1 MANPCGFT
9 YTSKIDGK
17 EYTVS
22 TMEEAFEA
30 YKNGHIDGSKV
41 KEIIDA
47 EAIQDRNT
55 AVMNAI
61 SEIKNADEL
70 SKEELR
76 EKVGFITS
84 MMNEAYRL
92 GTYTSKQVREIN
104 KAALNITK
112 AKNKNLAI
120 AKFVEMLDK
129 NVSIKDW
136 EKKETE
142 LTNKRE
148 KLSKQAINAKV
159 TKNEY
164 YLRKL
169 AGFLALDLNDIPA
182 NMVEL
187 YERTLGMG
195 LSKGANIDLMI
206 DNADMVIQA
215 TYREL
220 ENINYLSDKI
230 QDFSTTPEYN
240 DIIDKNIVNVA
251 EKMYGDGLISQID
264 RDFIIDNQEKFFEG
278 NKTPS
283 STKQP
288 KDILETITE
297 IKNQKSAL
305 EGMRGKFADL
315 FDKATRKRLDF
326 VLNNLSEEYLN
337 SLGQGKADSLLQ
349 TLSIMKGGYQSR
361 ALESFKV
368 SIDSFNRSKKLS
380 NLFINS
386 FQKNF
391 FFQPEARLKQVVKTI
406 AGIKTDYS
414 KEVLRKTFGFGM
426 DSLYFKNLG
435 GKNPLYEAIF
445 ARSASIFGQGK
456 ELQDRVDNE
465 YVSKGLSM
473 FEKTNGYK
481 PNDIIKSNIKVGL
494 WLVQQMHNAGMENSP
509 EVKKYFEDIF
519 RDPTSQNEYNEKEIE
534 YIKSIIDNVNN
545 ADFLTPEEMQI
556 VDVVRAAL
564 KETADMSVEHSFFDL
579 GKPIVRN
586 EAYFPI
592 RLSKVK
598 GETFDSIKQN
608 FMNTKGV
615 NATGLETKTGATGG
629 NFVLN
634 LKDVFGIVESHTKEM
649 CLMGLRSES
658 RTVKKT
664 IEKLREDI
672 LSNTTLSQKEKNQRL
687 LYIKNLEQSY
697 DSSLDTAIGLNFVP
711 KSVADEVF
719 DGIGNIATT
728 TKLVGTGKALADFLA
743 NTVNALEKPKELIN
757 GIEITK
763 DVFNSEELDH
773 NKIIRVIGGGQAY
786 RLAKRKTGLLGG
798 PEILTTGKKSSR
810 RTEMK
815 SEAVDQLRR
824 IKDLSFD
831 VYGEKIMALNKLM
844 INNPDL
850 AVAIPLF
857 YGSFEAKFMEL
868 TGEKPNLKKIQNED
882 IDYIDKHLQAIEE
895 ASTYADI
902 NISKTV
908 GTKNPFSI
916 SDVLK
921 QKPNQGIG
929 QRIWQLSNQ
938 FFNSFNA
945 AAGNA
950 VEDAF
955 RRGKISGTKTAGV
968 KLASNLTYGSINHLV
983 NGLIVTGFGS
993 LIGGS
998 MSNIDET
1005 EEDKIGSAKRALL
1018 DGVLQTATQPSGQ
1031 LTKSVVGS
1039 VAEEVNKQLG
1049 EDVTYTGKYEGR
1061 FGAPSKKGIGYNKPI
1076 SEMFDKGVN
1085 VSEMTTIPSVQ
1096 IAGKAAGKVL
1106 SIPEE
1111 KTDEGTVKINKSN
1124 RMSTLARTVDALASV
1139 GLIPLG
1145 KDINTAMSGFKN
1157 QLVYNKAYLEKK
1169 GKSLSTDEKRDF
1181 ELMADN
1187 ALGKTTFDLFFLDF
1201 YGDQFYSK
1209 QEVEERKKK
1218 DEDKLYKIFD
1228 KDDTNTNEA
1237 IVKLYNGHS
1246 LREVLDSD
1254 IPEYM
1259 KRSWAKDVLFAN
1271 RVNQKISKQDF
1282 LNIRK
1287 EILKYKE
1294 NPPPVKDISGKVDSL
1309 IQEYNK
1315 NKGGKFNEQGYN
1327 YLYQQYMDDIRFSN
1341 DEESKTKMLQF
1352 LEDENL
1358 NR

>member
-9 YTSKIDGK
+9 YTDKEGK
-17 EYTVS
+17 VYTFQNES
-22 TMEEAFEA
+22 ELFEA
-30 YKNGHIDGSKV
+30 IKSGF
-41 KEIIDA
+41 IDA
-47 EAIQDRNT
+47 SSLKEMLDSKKIQDQNT
-55 AVMNAI
+55 AVMDAV
-61 SEIKNADEL
+61 SEIKNSDKL
-70 SKEELR
+70 SKEELK

-84 MMNEAYRL
+84 MMNEAYRA
-92 GTYTSKQVREIN
+92 GTYTSKQVRDIN

-112 AKNKNLAI
+112 AANKNLAI

-136 EKKETE
+136 EKKEKE
-142 LTNKRE
+142 LINKRE
-148 KLSKQAINAKV
+148 ALSKQVSTAKV

-195 LSKGANIDLMI
+195 LSKGTNIDLMI
-206 DNADMVIQA
+206 ENADMVIQS
-215 TYREL
+215 TYREI
-220 ENINYLSDKI
+220 ENINYLSNKI

-251 EKMYGDGLISQID
+251 EKMYGDGLISQVD
-264 RDFIIDNQEKFFEG
+264 RDFIVDNQEKFFDGKEI
-278 NKTPS
+278 PA
-283 STKQP
+283 P
-288 KDILETITE
+288 KEKEVEDTSEILTE
-297 IKNQKSAL
+297 IRNQRSSL
-305 EGMRGKFADL
+305 EGMRGQFADL
-315 FDKATRKRLDF
+315 FDKSTRKRLDF
-326 VLNNLSEEYLN
+326 VLNNISEEYLN
-337 SLGQGKADSLLQ
+337 SLGKAKANSLLQ
-349 TLSIMKGGYQSR
+349 TLSIMKAGYQSR

-391 FFQPEARLKQVVKTI
+391 FFQPEARVKQIVKTI

-435 GKNPLYEAIF
+435 GKNPLYEDIF
-445 ARSASIFGQGK
+445 AKSASIFGQGK

-473 FEKTNGYK
+473 LEKANGYK
-481 PNDIIKSNIKVGL
+481 PNEIIKSNIKIGL
-494 WLVQQMHNAGMENSP
+494 WLVQEMHNAGMENSP
-509 EVKKYFEDIF
+509 EVKKYFEDVF
-519 RDPTSQNEYNEKEIE
+519 KDPTFQDIYNEKEIE
-534 YIKSIIDNVNN
+534 FIKNVIDNVDN
-545 ADFLTPEEMQI
+545 ADFLTQQEMQI

-564 KETADMSVEHSFFDL
+564 RETTDMSVEHSFFDL

-586 EAYFPI
+586 DAYFPI
-592 RLSKVK
+592 RLSKVG

-608 FMNTKGV
+608 FMNTRGV
-615 NATGLETKTGATGG
+615 NATGLQTKTGATGG
-629 NFVLN
+629 DFVLN
-634 LKDVFGIVESHTKEM
+634 LKDVFRIVESHTKEM
-649 CLMGLRSES
+649 SLMGLLSES

-672 LSNTTLSQKEKNQRL
+672 LSSTSLSQKEKNQRL

-728 TKLVGTGKALADFLA
+728 TKLVGTGKVLADFLA
-743 NTVNALEKPKELIN
+743 NSVNTLEKPKELIK

-773 NKIIRVIGGGQAY
+773 NKIIGVIGGGQAY

-1018 DGVLQTATQPSGQ
+1018 DGVLQTITQSSGQ
-1031 LTKSVVGS
+1031 GVKAVVGS

-1049 EDVTYTGKYEGR
+1049 EGVTFIGKYKNG
-1061 FGAPSKKGIGYNKPI
+1061 FGGPSNKRLGSNKPI

-1096 IAGKAAGKVL
+1096 IAGKAVGKVIDAV
-1106 SIPEE
+1106 SPEE
-1111 KTDEGTVKINKSN
+1111 KTEQETIEINKKNQMN
-1124 RMSTLARTVDALASV
+1124 RAFRINDALSAIGV
-1139 GLIPLG
+1139 YPLS
-1145 KDINTAMSGFKN
+1145 KDIQTGLSGVKN
-1157 QLVYNKAYLEKK
+1157 QLIYNKQYLKEQGKK
-1169 GKSLSTDEKRDF
+1169 LSIEELRDF
-1181 ELMADN
+1181 ELKAPQ
-1187 ALGKTTFDLFFLDF
+1187 ALRKTVFDLFWLDF
-1201 YGDQFYSK
+1201 YGDNFYSK
-1209 QEVEERKKK
+1209 EEVKAKKEEASKK
-1218 DEDKLYKIFD
+1218 LNMIFD
-1228 KDDTNTNEA
+1228 TKSKEMKFAIPVQYNESF
-1237 IVKLYNGHS
+1237 V
-1246 LREVLDSD
+1246 REILDSD
-1254 IPEYM
+1254 MPEQS
-1259 KRSWAKDVLFAN
+1259 KRFYIDKARRFSQEEVYIGGKVFNEAKVDI
-1271 RVNQKISKQDF
+1271 K
-1282 LNIRK
+1282 
-1287 EILKYKE
+1287 KYKE
-1294 NPPPVKDISGKVDSL
+1294 NPPPVKDISKEVDSL
-1309 IQEYNK
+1309 ISEYK
-1315 NKGGKFNEQGYN
+1315 KGNSDLEFLLNRLEK
-1327 YLYQQYMDDIRFSN
+1327 DIIYSN
-1341 DEESKTKMLQF
+1341 DKESVTKLIQF
-1352 LEDENL
+1352 IEDENL
-1358 NR
+1358 SK

>member
-22 TMEEAFEA
+22 TMDEILEV

-41 KEIIDA
+41 KEIINA
-47 EAIQDRNT
+47 EKIQDQNT
-55 AVMNAI
+55 AIMDAV
-61 SEIKNADEL
+61 SEIKDADKL
-70 SKEELR
+70 SNEELKER
-76 EKVGFITS
+76 VGFITS
-84 MMNEAYRL
+84 MMNEAYRA
-92 GTYTSKQVREIN
+92 GTYTAKQVRDIN

-112 AKNKNLAI
+112 AANKNLAI

-136 EKKETE
+136 EKKETQ
-142 LTNKRE
+142 LINKR
-148 KLSKQAINAKV
+148 KTLSKQVINAKV

-195 LSKGANIDLMI
+195 ISKGTNIDLMVA
-206 DNADMVIQA
+206 NADMVIQA
-215 TYREL
+215 TYGEL

-278 NKTPS
+278 GKTTSP
-283 STKQP
+283 TKQS

-297 IKNQKSAL
+297 IRNQKSAL

-337 SLGQGKADSLLQ
+337 SLGQGKAESLLQ

-380 NLFINS
+380 DLFINN

-391 FFQPEARLKQVVKTI
+391 FFQAEARAKQIVKTI

-414 KEVLRKTFGFGM
+414 KEVLRKTFGFGI

-445 ARSASIFGQGK
+445 GKSASIFGQSK
-456 ELQDRVDNE
+456 ELQDRIDNE
-465 YVSKGLSM
+465 YVSKGLSIL
-473 FEKTNGYK
+473 ERANGYK
-481 PNDIIKSNIKVGL
+481 PNEIIKSNIKIGL
-494 WLVQQMHNAGMENSP
+494 WLVQEMHNAGMENSP

-519 RDPTSQNEYNEKEIE
+519 KDPTKQDIYNDREIE
-534 YIKSIIDNVNN
+534 YIKSVIDNVGN
-545 ADFLTPEEMQI
+545 ADFLTPQEMSAVSVI
-556 VDVVRAAL
+556 RDAL
-564 KETADMSVEHSFFDL
+564 RETVDMSTEFSFFDL

-592 RLSKVK
+592 RLSKVR
-598 GETFDSIKQN
+598 GESFDSIKQN
-608 FMNTKGV
+608 FMNGRDV
-615 NATGLETKTGATGG
+615 NATGLQAKTGATGG
-629 NFVLN
+629 DFVLN
-634 LKDVFGIVESHTKEM
+634 LKDVFGIVESHTKEIS
-649 CLMGLRSES
+649 LMGLRSES

-664 IEKLREDI
+664 IEKLRQDI

-687 LYIKNLEQSY
+687 LYIRNLEQSY
-697 DSSLDTAIGLNFVP
+697 ESSLDTSIGLNFVP

-719 DGIGNIATT
+719 DAIGNIATT
-728 TKLVGTGKALADFLA
+728 TKLVGTGKALADLLA
-743 NTVNALEKPKELIN
+743 NAVNALEKPKELID
-757 GIEITK
+757 GIQITK
-763 DVFNSEELDH
+763 NILTSEDLNH
-773 NKIIRVIGGGQAY
+773 NKIIGVIGGAQAY

-798 PEILTTGKKSSR
+798 PEILTTGKRSSR

-824 IKDLSFD
+824 AKDLSFD
-831 VYGEKIMALNKLM
+831 VLGEKQMALNRLM

-857 YGSFEAKFMEL
+857 YGSFEAKFIEL
-868 TGEKPNLKKIQNED
+868 TGKKPDYKKIQEND
-882 IDYIDKHLQAIEE
+882 IDYIDANLQAIEE

-921 QKPNQGIG
+921 QNPNQGIG

-938 FFNSFNA
+938 FFNGFNSAIGESVKKSFR
-945 AAGNA
+945 
-950 VEDAF
+950 E
-955 RRGKISGTKTAGV
+955 GKDSGLKTAGV
-968 KLASNLTYGSINHLV
+968 KFASNIMYSSINRLV

-1005 EEDKIGSAKRALL
+1005 EEDKIGSTKRALI
-1018 DGVLQTATQPSGQ
+1018 DGVIQTATQSGGN
-1031 LTKSVVGS
+1031 LAKFVAGS
-1039 VAEEVNKQLG
+1039 VAGEINKQLG
-1049 EDVTYTGKYEGR
+1049 EGVTFTGKYDGR
-1061 FGAPSKKGIGYNKPI
+1061 FGSPSKKGLGFNKPI
-1076 SEMFDKGVN
+1076 SEILDKGVD

-1096 IAGKAAGKVL
+1096 IAGKAVGKVIDAV
-1106 SIPEE
+1106 SPEE
-1111 KTDEGTVKINKSN
+1111 KTEQETIAINKKN
-1124 RMSTLARTVDALASV
+1124 QMSRAFRISDALSAIGV
-1139 GLIPLG
+1139 YPLS
-1145 KDINTAMSGFKN
+1145 KDIQTGLSGVKN
-1157 QLVYNKAYLEKK
+1157 QLIYNRQYLKEQ
-1169 GKSLSTDEKRDF
+1169 GKDLSVEELRDF
-1181 ELMADN
+1181 QLKAPQ
-1187 ALGKTTFDLFFLDF
+1187 ALRKTVFDLFWLDF
-1201 YGDQFYSK
+1201 YGDNFYSK
-1209 QEVEERKKK
+1209 EEVKAKKEEASKK
-1218 DEDKLYKIFD
+1218 LNMIFD
-1228 KDDTNTNEA
+1228 TKSNEMKFA
-1237 IVKLYNGHS
+1237 IPVQYNENFV
-1246 LREVLDSD
+1246 REILDSD
-1254 IPEYM
+1254 MPEQS
-1259 KRSWAKDVLFAN
+1259 KRFYVGKARRFSQEEVYIGGKVFNEAKADI
-1271 RVNQKISKQDF
+1271 K
-1282 LNIRK
+1282 
-1287 EILKYKE
+1287 KYKE
-1294 NPPPVKDISGKVDSL
+1294 NPLPVKDISKEVDALISEYEKGNSDIEFLVKRLEEDIIYSNDKESVTRL
-1309 IQEYNK
+1309 IQFIEDK
-1315 NKGGKFNEQGYN
+1315 N
-1327 YLYQQYMDDIRFSN
+1327 
-1341 DEESKTKMLQF
+1341 
-1352 LEDENL
+1352 LEK
-1358 NR
+1358 

>member
-9 YTSKIDGK
+9 YTDKEGK
-17 EYTVS
+17 VHTFQNES
-22 TMEEAFEA
+22 ELLEA
-30 YKNGHIDGSKV
+30 V
-41 KEIIDA
+41 KSGFIDA
-47 EAIQDRNT
+47 SNLKEMLDAKKIQDQNT
-55 AVMNAI
+55 AVMDAV
-61 SEIKNADEL
+61 SEIKNADKL
-70 SKEELR
+70 SKEELK

-84 MMNEAYRL
+84 MMNEAYRA
-92 GTYTSKQVREIN
+92 GTYTSKQVRDIN

-112 AKNKNLAI
+112 AANKNLAI

-136 EKKETE
+136 EKKEKE
-142 LTNKRE
+142 LIKKRE
-148 KLSKQAINAKV
+148 TLSKQVSTAKV

-164 YLRKL
+164 YLKKL
-169 AGFLALDLNDIPA
+169 AGFLAIDLNDVPA

-195 LSKGANIDLMI
+195 LSKGTNIDLMI

-278 NKTPS
+278 NQTTS
-283 STKQP
+283 STRQP
-288 KDILETITE
+288 KDILETITD

-305 EGMRGKFADL
+305 EAMRGSFADL

-361 ALESFKV
+361 ALESFKI

-380 NLFINS
+380 NLFINN

-391 FFQPEARLKQVVKTI
+391 FFQPEARVKQVVKTI

-426 DSLYFKNLG
+426 DSLYFKNLA

-445 ARSASIFGQGK
+445 AKSASIFGQGK
-456 ELQDRVDNE
+456 ELQDGIDNE
-465 YVSKGLSM
+465 YVSKGLSI
-473 FEKTNGYK
+473 FEKANKYK
-481 PNDIIKSNIKVGL
+481 PNEIIKSNIKVGL
-494 WLVQQMHNAGMENSP
+494 WLVQEMHNAGMENSP
-509 EVKKYFEDIF
+509 EVKKYFEDVF
-519 RDPTSQNEYNEKEIE
+519 RDPTFQDEYNNEEIE
-534 YIKSIIDNVNN
+534 YIKSIIDNVGD

-564 KETADMSVEHSFFDL
+564 KETADMSTEHSFFDL
-579 GKPIVRN
+579 GKPIVTN

-592 RLSKVK
+592 RLSKVG

-608 FMNTKGV
+608 FMNAKGV
-615 NATGLETKTGATGG
+615 NATGLQTKTGATGG

-634 LKDVFGIVESHTKEM
+634 LKDIFGIVESHTKEM
-649 CLMGLRSES
+649 SLMGLRSES

-672 LSNTTLSQKEKNQRL
+672 LLNRTLSQKEKNQRL
-687 LYIKNLEQSY
+687 STITNLEQAY

-719 DGIGNIATT
+719 DTIGSIATT
-728 TKLVGTGKALADFLA
+728 TKLVGTGKLLADFLA
-743 NTVNALEKPKELIN
+743 NTVNALEKPIELIN

-763 DVFNSEELDH
+763 DILTSEELNH
-773 NKIIRVIGGGQAY
+773 NKIIGVIGGAQAY

-824 IKDLSFD
+824 AKDLSFD
-831 VYGEKIMALNKLM
+831 VLGEKQMALNKLM

-857 YGSFEAKFMEL
+857 YGSFEAKFIEL
-868 TGEKPNLKKIQNED
+868 TGKKPDYKKIQEND
-882 IDYIDKHLQAIEE
+882 IDYIDNNLEAIEE

-916 SDVLK
+916 SEGLK
-921 QKPNQGIG
+921 QKPNQGLG
-929 QRIWQLSNQ
+929 QRVWQLSNQ

-950 VEDAF
+950 VEDAS

-968 KLASNLTYGSINHLV
+968 KLASNITYGSVNHLV
-983 NGLIVTGFGS
+983 NGFIVSAFGG
-993 LIGGS
+993 LVGGS
-998 MSNIDET
+998 MSNIDKT
-1005 EEDKIGSAKRALL
+1005 EEDEIGSTKRALI
-1018 DGVLQTATQPSGQ
+1018 DGVIQTATQPSGQ

-1049 EDVTYTGKYEGR
+1049 EGITYTGKYEGR

-1096 IAGKAAGKVL
+1096 IAGKGVEKVL

-1111 KTDEGTVKINKSN
+1111 KTEEGTVKINKSN
-1124 RMSTLARTVDALASV
+1124 RMSTLARTVDALAAV

-1169 GKSLSTDEKRDF
+1169 GKGLSTDEKRDF

-1228 KDDTNTNEA
+1228 KNDKNTNEA

-1327 YLYQQYMDDIRFSN
+1327 YLYQQYMDDVRFSN